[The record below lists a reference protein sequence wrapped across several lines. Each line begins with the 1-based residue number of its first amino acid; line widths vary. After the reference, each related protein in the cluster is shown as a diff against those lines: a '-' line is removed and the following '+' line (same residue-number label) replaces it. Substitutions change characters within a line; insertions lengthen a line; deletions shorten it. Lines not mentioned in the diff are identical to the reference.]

1 MNKRTCTS
9 RGLALLL
16 SLLLVLGSFAGC
28 GGKQESSG
36 AGSGSQAVSAASKSI
51 TLTVVHKDGSQK
63 DFPIQT
69 DAQNLRE
76 ALEQEKLI
84 AGEESEYG
92 LFVNTVDG
100 EKADEANEEWWK
112 LTDKDGEMSPT
123 GVDGTEISDGDA
135 YTFTLTVGYDS

>member
-16 SLLLVLGSFAGC
+16 SLLLVVGSFAGC

-36 AGSGSQAVSAASKSI
+36 AGSGSQAVYVASKSI

-100 EKADEANEEWWK
+100 EKADEANEEWWQLSK
-112 LTDKDGEMSPT
+112 NGEVSPT
-123 GVDGTEISDGDA
+123 GVDSTEIADGDA
-135 YTFTLTVGYDS
+135 YTFTLIVGYDS